1 MKFFIF
7 GDEERFLL
15 DRLRELNKNF
25 DKETRIR
32 FLRAEVKKRENILHK
47 RNRKHRCNILMLKNK
62 TFHKFIIGR
71 HKRRKKLVSEI
82 KLNAK
87 VEDKC
92 EDPQFSDCMD
102 DIDEEP
108 SEDEEFEEENVNSE
122 KLDTN
127 FLQLISNELSNDQT
141 DSSDADGDKEDN
153 DKSDKEETETSIN
166 KDDNL
171 EVSDNKTLDEPKK
184 QTPKGSVVGG

>member
-1 MKFFIF
+1 M
-7 GDEERFLL
+7 
-15 DRLRELNKNF
+15 
-25 DKETRIR
+25 
-32 FLRAEVKKRENILHK
+32 
-47 RNRKHRCNILMLKNK
+47 
-62 TFHKFIIGR
+62 IIGR

-82 KLNAK
+82 KINAK
-87 VEDKC
+87 EENKC
-92 EDPQFSDCMD
+92 EDLQFSDCMD

-108 SEDEEFEEENVNSE
+108 SEDEVSEEENVEKCE

-153 DKSDKEETETSIN
+153 DKSNKDETEATIN
-166 KDDNL
+166 KDDTL

>member
-25 DKETRIR
+25 DKETRIK
-32 FLRAEVKKRENILHK
+32 FLRAEVKKRENIIHK

-82 KLNAK
+82 KINAK
-87 VEDKC
+87 EENKC
-92 EDPQFSDCMD
+92 EDLQFSDCMD
-102 DIDEEP
+102 DIDEEL
-108 SEDEEFEEENVNSE
+108 SEDEVSEEENVKSE

-141 DSSDADGDKEDN
+141 DSSDADGDKDN
-153 DKSDKEETETSIN
+153 DKSDKEETEPTIN